1 MHHVSAMP
9 NDLME
14 AELTPA
20 LRRRRF
26 GPEPGEVRCECLV
39 CSAHAFALPDVT
51 GSGRCGNCGSH
62 DLRPLAPLAA

>member
-1 MHHVSAMP
+1 MP
-9 NDLME
+9 HDLLD
-14 AELTPA
+14 AEFTPQ

-39 CSAHAFALPDVT
+39 CSAHAFALPEVE

-62 DLRPLAPLAA
+62 ELKPLASLAG

>member
-9 NDLME
+9 RDLLE
-14 AELTPA
+14 AEYTPA
-20 LRRRRF
+20 PRWRRF

-39 CSAHAFALPDVT
+39 CSAHAFALPEVE

-62 DLRPLAPLAA
+62 ELKPLGSLAA